1 MAQYFQIHPQTPQMR
16 LIHRSVNII
25 RNGGVV
31 IYPTDS
37 SYALACRMGEKQ
49 SLDRVRRIRRL
60 DDRHNFTLV
69 CRNVAQI
76 SNFTKFGNE
85 AFRLLKT
92 LTPGPFTFILKAT
105 RDVPRRLQH
114 PRRKSVGIRI
124 PEHPVA
130 QALLDILGEP
140 LFSSTMILPGEDE
153 AFSDPYE
160 IREKMEN
167 EVDLIID
174 SGIVH
179 YTPTTIIDL
188 TGKNPE
194 VIRRGKGKFPD
205 MA

>member
-76 SNFTKFGNE
+76 SNFTKIGNE

-179 YTPTTIIDL
+179 YAPTTILDL

>member
-37 SYALACRMGEKQ
+37 SYALACQMGEKQ

-69 CRNVAQI
+69 CRDVAQI
-76 SNFTKFGNE
+76 SNFTKVGNE
-85 AFRLLKT
+85 AFRLLKA

-140 LFSSTMILPGEDE
+140 LFSSTMILQGEDE

-179 YTPTTIIDL
+179 YTPTTILDL

>member
-37 SYALACRMGEKQ
+37 SYALACQMGEKQ

-69 CRNVAQI
+69 CRDVAQI
-76 SNFTKFGNE
+76 SNFTKVGNE
-85 AFRLLKT
+85 AFRLLKA

-114 PRRKSVGIRI
+114 PRRKSVGVRI
-124 PEHPVA
+124 PDHPVA
-130 QALLDILGEP
+130 QALLDVLGEP

-179 YTPTTIIDL
+179 YTPTTILDL

>member
-60 DDRHNFTLV
+60 DDRHNFTLI

-76 SNFTKFGNE
+76 SNFTKIGNE

>member
-1 MAQYFQIHPQTPQMR
+1 MAQYFQIHPKTPQIR

-69 CRNVAQI
+69 CRDVAQI
-76 SNFTKFGNE
+76 SNFTKISNE
-85 AFRLLKT
+85 AFRLLKA

-105 RDVPRRLQH
+105 RDVPRWLQH
-114 PRRKSVGIRI
+114 SRRKSVGIRI
-124 PEHPVA
+124 PAHPVA
-130 QALLDILGEP
+130 QALLGVFGEP

-160 IREKMEN
+160 IREKMEH

-174 SGIVH
+174 SGVVH
-179 YTPTTIIDL
+179 YAPTTILNL

-194 VIRRGKGKFPD
+194 VVRRGKGKFPD

>member
-76 SNFTKFGNE
+76 SNFTKIGNE

-179 YTPTTIIDL
+179 YTPTTILDL

>member
-205 MA
+205 IA

>member
-1 MAQYFQIHPQTPQMR
+1 MAQYFQIHRQTPQMR

-49 SLDRVRRIRRL
+49 SLDRIRRIRRL

-69 CRNVAQI
+69 CRDVAQI
-76 SNFTKFGNE
+76 SNFTKIGNE
-85 AFRLLKT
+85 AFRFLKT

-153 AFSDPYE
+153 AFSDPHE
-160 IREKMEN
+160 IREKMEHK
-167 EVDLIID
+167 VDLIID

-179 YTPTTIIDL
+179 YAPTTILDF

-194 VIRRGKGKFPD
+194 VIRSGKGKIPD

>member
-37 SYALACRMGEKQ
+37 SYALACQMGEKQ

-69 CRNVAQI
+69 CRDVAQI
-76 SNFTKFGNE
+76 SNFTKVGNE
-85 AFRLLKT
+85 AFRLLKA

-124 PEHPVA
+124 PDHPVA
-130 QALLDILGEP
+130 QALLDVLGEP

-153 AFSDPYE
+153 ALSDPCE
-160 IREKMEN
+160 IREKIEH

-179 YTPTTIIDL
+179 YAPTTILDL

>member
-37 SYALACRMGEKQ
+37 SYALACQMGEKQ

-69 CRNVAQI
+69 CRDVAQI
-76 SNFTKFGNE
+76 SNFTKVGNE
-85 AFRLLKT
+85 AFRLLKA

-124 PEHPVA
+124 PDHPVA
-130 QALLDILGEP
+130 QALLDVLGEP
-140 LFSSTMILPGEDE
+140 LFSSTMILPDEDE
-153 AFSDPYE
+153 AFSDPCE
-160 IREKMEN
+160 IREKIEH

-179 YTPTTIIDL
+179 YAPTTILDL

>member
-1 MAQYFQIHPQTPQMR
+1 MAQYFQIHPQMPQMR

-37 SYALACRMGEKQ
+37 SYALACQMGEKQ

-69 CRNVAQI
+69 CRDVAQI
-76 SNFTKFGNE
+76 SNFTKVGNE
-85 AFRLLKT
+85 AFRLLKA

-124 PEHPVA
+124 PDHPVA
-130 QALLDILGEP
+130 QALLDVLGEP

-153 AFSDPYE
+153 AFSDPCE
-160 IREKMEN
+160 IREKIEH

-179 YTPTTIIDL
+179 YAPTTILDL

>member
-76 SNFTKFGNE
+76 SNFTKIGNE